1 MTVGQWMFHHK
12 SDVAAPAP
20 EPAAVAA
27 EPQKESIP
35 MSTTPTPVPAPVVK
49 ATPVQKFESFFTKF
63 GKVLRD
69 IENAVVNIAEQ
80 QEVNI
85 DQIIP
90 PAQAQNLHILISA
103 AAAQVAAAD
112 AKYDALGKTDVPYA
126 VKVAEAVAVSGGTF
140 LVVAAK
146 LGFAIPQAQLGTF
159 FGAAGQIAGSLN
171 FTDITKT
178 PTVPAA

>member
-1 MTVGQWMFHHK
+1 
-12 SDVAAPAP
+12 
-20 EPAAVAA
+20 
-27 EPQKESIP
+27 
-35 MSTTPTPVPAPVVK
+35 MSTTPTPVPAPVK
-49 ATPVQKFESFFTKF
+49 ESGIQKFESFFTKF
-63 GKVLRD
+63 GKILRG
-69 IENAVVNIAEQ
+69 IENATVNIAEQ

-90 PAQAQNLHILISA
+90 PAQAQNLHILIAA

-112 AKYDALGKTDVPYA
+112 AKYDQLGKTDVPYA

-171 FTDITKT
+171 LTNITQT
-178 PTVPAA
+178 PTVPTA